1 MQAPPMQAREKAFW
15 FWTIVAALLLV
26 SRLCHAYVLWADED
40 YHLAAAIQMLHGKVL
55 YRDLWYDK
63 PPLAALLSL
72 TFAARDGWPLRVA
85 GSIVALASCA
95 AAFGVASRIWSR
107 REGYCAAALLAL
119 FLTFYAPTAVIP
131 FEPDTL
137 MILPHLA
144 AVYFAVRRRP
154 VAAGAL
160 AGVAFLLS
168 PKGAFVLAACL
179 VIHPAGWLAMAGG
192 FALPNLAAFAWLG
205 AESALG
211 NYVQQVWTWGLLYAG
226 KPGVDPQ
233 AQRAWPAVAAWLGFH
248 AALVIGA
255 VLGWVRLDRSMR
267 WRLVVW
273 AGISLAAAAI
283 GLRFAP
289 RYFDQLLPAL
299 VVPAAGGIALLFKN
313 GWTTWR
319 RRLAFGAI
327 VVALVI
333 PMVRF
338 GPRYFTL
345 ASDSLLDVPITWSDV
360 AMDQE
365 SRTAAILLRAFRRPG
380 DTVFIWGY
388 RPNLIVYTGLPV
400 ASRLWD
406 SQPVTGVPAD
416 RHLTDSRPVAPEW
429 ARENRE
435 ELARSAPSLI
445 LDGLS
450 AYNPQLDIH
459 KFPDLAAWLARY
471 CLVVRARNVTV
482 YRRCTD

>member
-1 MQAPPMQAREKAFW
+1 MQSRERAFL
-15 FWTIVAALLLV
+15 FWTTVAALLLV
-26 SRLCHAYVLWADED
+26 SRLCHSYVLWADED
-40 YHLAAAIQMLHGKVL
+40 YHLAAAIQMLHGKML

-72 TFAARDGWPLRVA
+72 VFAARDGWTLRLA

-95 AAFGVASRIWSR
+95 AAYGVASRIWSR
-107 REGYCAAALLAL
+107 TEGYCAAALLAF
-119 FLTFYAPTAVIP
+119 FLIFYAPTAVIP

-144 AVYFAVRRRP
+144 AVYFALRQRP
-154 VAAGAL
+154 FAAGTL
-160 AGVAFLLS
+160 AGIAFLLS
-168 PKGAFVLAACL
+168 PKGATVLAACL
-179 VIHPAGWLAMAGG
+179 LFHPAGWLAMIAG
-192 FALPNLAAFAWLG
+192 FALPNLAVFAWLG
-205 AESALG
+205 AEGALDG
-211 NYVQQVWTWGLLYAG
+211 YLRQVWAWGILYAG
-226 KPGVDPQ
+226 QLGADPQ
-233 AQRAWPAVAAWLGFH
+233 AQHAWQAVSNWLGFH

-255 VLGWVRLDRSMR
+255 VVGWKREVLGMR
-267 WRLVVW
+267 WRLLAW
-273 AGISLAAAAI
+273 AAISFAAAAV

-299 VVPAAGGIALLFKN
+299 VVPAAGGLALLVK
-313 GWTTWR
+313 GGPIGSR
-319 RRLAFGAI
+319 RRLALAAI
-327 VVALVI
+327 AVALVI
-333 PMVRF
+333 PIVRF

-345 ASDSLLDVPITWSDV
+345 AGDSLMDVRFTWSDV
-360 AMDQE
+360 ALDQE

-400 ASRLWD
+400 ASKLWD

-429 ARENRE
+429 ARENRL
-435 ELARSAPSLI
+435 ELARTAPSII

-459 KFPDLAAWLARY
+459 NYPELSSWLAHY
-471 CLVVRARNVTV
+471 CVALRARNITI
-482 YRRCTD
+482 YRRCPD